1 MPIKQTILVVDDDP
15 SVRDALA
22 LELEASYDVLVA
34 RDGIDAVRIYE
45 HNIERVAAIVTDLN
59 MPRLNGQLVTE
70 WVHHIRPQLPV
81 VIMSG
86 SIRNR
91 ELEDLL
97 QSPAV
102 SFLSKPFEPSEL
114 ESLLSYVLERRRDE
128 AA

>member
-1 MPIKQTILVVDDDP
+1 MSIKQTILVVDDEP

-22 LELEASYDVLVA
+22 LELQATYDVLVA
-34 RDGIDAVRIYE
+34 SDGLDAIRIYE
-45 HNIERVAAIVTDLN
+45 HNLERVAAIVTDLN
-59 MPRLNGQLVTE
+59 MPRLSGQLVTE

-81 VIMSG
+81 VIISG
-86 SIRNR
+86 GIRNT

-114 ESLLSYVLERRRDE
+114 ESLLNYVLECRRDE